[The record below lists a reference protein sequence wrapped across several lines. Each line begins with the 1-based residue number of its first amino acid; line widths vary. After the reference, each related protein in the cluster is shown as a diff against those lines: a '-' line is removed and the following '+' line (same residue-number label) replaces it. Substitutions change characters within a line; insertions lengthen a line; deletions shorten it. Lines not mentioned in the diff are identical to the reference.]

1 MPRGLVRFQQTGN
14 FHFLTFSCYQRK
26 PFLSPSQARNTFEAS
41 LEQTRIRYRFVISGY
56 VVMPEHVHLLV
67 SEPRN
72 GELMRAIQALKISVA
87 RRLPQRP
94 FWQRRYYDFNVHSG
108 EKVTEKLN
116 YIHKNPV
123 KRGLVTK
130 PEDWPWSSYR
140 HYQSGERGTV
150 EIESF
155 WTAARRGAALSYPR
169 DGKYERPAIEF
180 CALPHLEQQANVRR
194 TAGAERLP
202 HAMPEVTIFRHSI
215 CRTASTI

>member
-140 HYQSGERGTV
+140 HYQTGERGTV

-155 WTAARRGAALSYPR
+155 WTAPGRGGTPFSFATLSLTLKMGGHPCASVLDETRRCIGVGLGRS
-169 DGKYERPAIEF
+169 GGS
-180 CALPHLEQQANVRR
+180 CASA
-194 TAGAERLP
+194 T
-202 HAMPEVTIFRHSI
+202 
-215 CRTASTI
+215 C